1 MKRPVQREKVL
12 IGICNQ
18 EISAFTFH
26 PWSVLNRKLK
36 T

>member
-1 MKRPVQREKVL
+1 MSNKKKRGL

-18 EISAFTFH
+18 EISTFTFH
-26 PWSVLNRKLK
+26 LWSVLDRNLK

>member
-1 MKRPVQREKVL
+1 MSNKKKGGL

-26 PWSVLNRKLK
+26 LWSVLDPI
-36 T
+36 